1 MPKSLSARVYIAL
14 IIVSGFLFL
23 GDAVL
28 NAPSLPTMRFLVLL
42 VLAVLAARLRVKLP
56 GLTGIMSV
64 NLPFILLAAALTGTA
79 EALTVGFV
87 STFAQ
92 CLPRERRK
100 FNVMQ
105 ITFNCC
111 AIMLAV
117 GATRWIY
124 ASPEVASVIASPAL
138 RLAVAAAGYFL
149 ANTAAVSVVIS
160 LTESVNLLRT
170 WAEIF
175 QLSFPYLV
183 ASAGV
188 AGLALLVGQEIGW
201 QVPLALLPIML
212 GVFHSYRRYF
222 AAIAPAFAASAR
234 VEAGS
239 AAAGAHV

>member
-1 MPKSLSARVYIAL
+1 MPKSLSARIFVAL
-14 IIVSGFLFL
+14 VIISGFLL
-23 GDAVL
+23 MGDAVL
-28 NAPSLPTMRFLVLL
+28 NAPSLPSVRFIALL

-56 GLTGIMSV
+56 GLTGVMSV

-100 FNVMQ
+100 LNIMQ

-111 AIMLAV
+111 AITLAV
-117 GATRWIY
+117 GAARWIFI
-124 ASPEVASVIASPAL
+124 SPEVTSVVASPAL

-149 ANTAAVSVVIS
+149 ANTVAVALVIS
-160 LTESVNLLRT
+160 LTEAVSVVRT
-170 WAEIF
+170 WAEMF

-188 AGLALLVGQEIGW
+188 AGLALMVGQEIGW

-212 GVFHSYRRYF
+212 GIFHSYRRYF
-222 AAIAPAFAASAR
+222 AATASEAAANVR
-234 VEAGS
+234 MGAGS
-239 AAAGAHV
+239 AAAGAHI

>member
-1 MPKSLSARVYIAL
+1 MPKSLSARIYIAL
-14 IIVSGFLFL
+14 IIVSGFLLL

-28 NAPSLPTMRFLVLL
+28 NAPSLPTPRFIALL
-42 VLAVLAARLRVKLP
+42 AMAVLAARLRIKLP
-56 GLTGIMSV
+56 GVTGVMSV

-92 CLPRERRK
+92 CLPREK
-100 FNVMQ
+100 QKLNVMQ

-111 AIMLAV
+111 AITLAI
-117 GATRWIY
+117 GAARWIF
-124 ASPEVASVIASPAL
+124 ASPEIASVVATPAL

-149 ANTAAVSVVIS
+149 ANTLAVALVIS
-160 LTESVNLLRT
+160 LTESANLVST
-170 WAEIF
+170 WTEMF

-188 AGLALLVGQEIGW
+188 AGLTLMVGQESGW
-201 QVPLALLPIML
+201 QAPLVLLPIML
-212 GVFHSYRRYF
+212 GVFYSYRRYF
-222 AAIAPAFAASAR
+222 AATTSEAAASVR

-239 AAAGAHV
+239 AAAGARI

>member
-1 MPKSLSARVYIAL
+1 MPKSLSARIYLAL
-14 IIVSGFLFL
+14 IIVSGFLLL

-28 NAPSLPTMRFLVLL
+28 NASSLPTARFIVLL
-42 VLAVLAARLRVKLP
+42 ALAVLAARLRVKLP

-64 NLPFILLAAALTGTA
+64 NLPFILLAVAVAGTA

-100 FNVMQ
+100 LNVMQ
-105 ITFNCC
+105 IIFNCC
-111 AIMLAV
+111 AITLAV
-117 GATRWIY
+117 GAARWIF
-124 ASPEVASVIASPAL
+124 ASPEITSVVTTPAL

-149 ANTAAVSVVIS
+149 ANTAAITLVIV
-160 LTESVNLLRT
+160 LTESLSVVRT
-170 WAEIF
+170 WTEMF

-188 AGLALLVGQEIGW
+188 AGLAMMVGQEIGW

-222 AAIAPAFAASAR
+222 AATASEPVNVR

-239 AAAGAHV
+239 AAAGAHI